1 MMEILKEFFKYLKY
15 WYVFLISIVFCVG
28 AAFSYILLST
38 PQYKISS
45 TLLIKASNGAE
56 AKGKESAFSDL
67 DMFHSFSTVQNE
79 IEVLRSKDLLI
90 KVLED
95 LSLDTKYYTKSFLKS
110 RELYGDALPV
120 QIKIDSLTHAAYAKK
135 EISLEIVDTN
145 RFILKDS
152 IFSKTYA
159 FGTPIK
165 RKEYT
170 ITVIKGPAFS
180 NFDKPIYIEFR
191 NLHAMAENY
200 SLRKLVI
207 MPIVKD
213 ANTITLN
220 LMDAVPQRGIEIMSK
235 LIEKYNLEN
244 VHNKGI
250 IARSTISFIDNRLK
264 YLSEDL
270 SSVAQDVESYKQQN
284 MVTNLNSDAQFSV
297 QNSGD
302 YSRRLAAADVQ
313 ISVIRSIEKYLY
325 LKGNNNNLVPSSLT
339 VQDPT
344 LMSLMSKYNELQLE
358 KQRLLRSVR
367 LENPLISGID
377 QQLTGIKA
385 SMRESL
391 ANVKRNLVLERN
403 SLVSSNS
410 RYTSEIQKMPVLERG
425 LLERNRAQAVKEGL
439 FHYLLQK
446 REETALSLS
455 STVPSSQII
464 DKPAYNSTPES
475 PKSDLIYLCSFLV
488 GIIFP
493 ACAIYLKHTMNA
505 KVLDISA
512 VKSID
517 GIRILGE
524 LSRKEK
530 QEALIIKKD
539 SRTTIS
545 ELFRY
550 IRMNLSFMNPNNFSQ
565 VLLVTSSMK
574 GEGKTFFSINLAMS
588 MAFINK
594 TVVLLEFDFRKPDL
608 LRYMGVTGNVGLSDY
623 LSSEEVQLDDII
635 IPSEESPYLSVIGCG
650 SISENPSELLMSFKI
665 AGLLQELRNRF
676 DYVIVD
682 TSPVGQVADA
692 FSLAPYSDACI
703 YMVRY
708 NFTNVSQLEIVR
720 DIAENKKLK
729 NLQVVF
735 NDAKRENG
743 NAYGYGR
750 YQYVADNARKKQLT
764 N

>member
-1 MMEILKEFFKYLKY
+1 
-15 WYVFLISIVFCVG
+15 VFCLG
-28 AAFSYILLST
+28 AAFLYIKFST

-45 TLLIKASNGAE
+45 TLLIKESNGAE

-90 KVLED
+90 KVFED
-95 LSLDTKYYTKSFLKS
+95 LSLETKYYTKSFFKNK
-110 RELYGDALPV
+110 ELYGETLPILV
-120 QIKIDSLTHAAYAKK
+120 KVDSLTNAAYSKK
-135 EISLEIVDTN
+135 KISLEIIN
-145 RFILKDS
+145 ANKFILKDS
-152 IFSKTYA
+152 ISSQTYT
-159 FGTPIK
+159 FGAPVK
-165 RKEYT
+165 RPEYT
-170 ITVIKGPAFS
+170 ITVSKGPAFS
-180 NFDKPIYIEFR
+180 NTNKPIHIEFR
-191 NLHAMAENY
+191 DLHAMAEKY

-213 ANTITLN
+213 ANTIILN

-250 IARSTISFIDNRLK
+250 IARSTINFIDNRLK

-302 YSRRLAAADVQ
+302 YSRRLAASNVQ
-313 ISVIRSIEKYLY
+313 INVISSIEKYLHN
-325 LKGNNNNLVPSSLT
+325 KGNSNNLVPSSLT
-339 VQDPT
+339 VQDQT
-344 LMSLMSKYNELQLE
+344 LTSLMSKYNELQLE

-367 LENPLISGID
+367 LENPLVFGID
-377 QQLTGIKA
+377 QQLAEIKVNII
-385 SMRESL
+385 ESL
-391 ANVKRNLVLERN
+391 ANVKKNLVLERN

-455 STVPSSQII
+455 STVPNSQII

-475 PKSDLIYLCSFLV
+475 PKTALIYLCSFLA
-488 GIIFP
+488 GIILP
-493 ACAIYLKHTMNA
+493 ACAIYLKHTVNA
-505 KVLDISA
+505 KVLDISD
-512 VKSID
+512 VKSIE

-530 QEALIIKKD
+530 HEALIIKKD

-550 IRMNLSFMNPNNFSQ
+550 IRMNLSFMNSNNFSQ

-608 LRYMGVTGNVGLSDY
+608 LRYMGVKCDIGLSDY
-623 LSSEEVQLDDII
+623 LNSDDVQLDDII
-635 IPSEESPYLSVIGCG
+635 IPSEGSPYLSIIGCG
-650 SISENPSELLMSFKI
+650 SIVENPSELLMSYKI
-665 AGLLQELRNRF
+665 AGLFQELRNRF

-692 FSLAPYSDACI
+692 FSLIPYTDANI

-708 NFTNVSQLEIVR
+708 NFTNVSQLEIIR

-750 YQYVADNARKKQLT
+750 YQYVADKVKKKELA

>member
-1 MMEILKEFFKYLKY
+1 MEILKDLFKYLKY
-15 WYVFLISIVFCVG
+15 WYVFLISVIFCLGV
-28 AAFSYILLST
+28 ASVYLILST

-45 TLLIKASNGAE
+45 TLLIKESNGSE

-95 LSLDTKYYTKSFLKS
+95 LSLETKYFTKGFLKN

-120 QIKIDSLTHAAYAKK
+120 EVKVDSLSREAYAKNK
-135 EISLEIVDTN
+135 ISLEILDRN
-145 RFILKDS
+145 RFVLNDS
-152 IFSKTYA
+152 TFSKTYA
-159 FGTPIK
+159 FGSPIK
-165 RKEYT
+165 RKDYT
-170 ITVIKGPAFS
+170 ITVFKGPAFAK
-180 NFDKPIYIEFR
+180 FDQPVHIEFR
-191 NLHAMAENY
+191 DLHTMAESY
-200 SLRKLVI
+200 SLSKLVI
-207 MPIVKD
+207 MPIAKD
-213 ANTITLN
+213 ANTIVLN
-220 LMDAVPQRGIEIMSK
+220 LMDAVPQRGVEIMSK

-250 IARSTISFIDNRLK
+250 IARSTINFIDNRLK

-302 YSRRLAAADVQ
+302 YSRRLAATDVQ
-313 ISVIRSIEKYLY
+313 ISVINSIEKYLRF
-325 LKGNNNNLVPSSLT
+325 KGNSNNLVPSSLT
-339 VQDPT
+339 VQDAT
-344 LMSLMSKYNELQLE
+344 LTSLMSKYNDLQLE

-367 LENPLISGID
+367 LENPLIFGID

-385 SMRESL
+385 SIRESL

-455 STVPSSQII
+455 STVPNSQVI

-475 PKSDLIYLCSFLV
+475 PKSDLIYLCSFLA

-493 ACAIYLKHTMNA
+493 VCGIYLKDTINA
-505 KVLDISA
+505 KVLDISD

-524 LSRKEK
+524 LSRKKKE
-530 QEALIIKKD
+530 EALIIKKD
-539 SRTTIS
+539 SRTAIS

-574 GEGKTFFSINLAMS
+574 GEGKTFFSINLGMS

-608 LRYMGVTGNVGLSDY
+608 LRYMGVTATTGLSDY
-623 LSSEEVQLDDII
+623 LNADDVQLDDII
-635 IPSEESPYLSVIGCG
+635 IPSEESPYLSVIGSG
-650 SISENPSELLMSFKI
+650 SISENPSELLMSYKI
-665 AGLLQELRNRF
+665 AGLIQELRNRF

-692 FSLAPYSDACI
+692 FSLAPYTDASI

-708 NFTNVSQLEIVR
+708 NFTNISQLEIIR

-750 YQYVADNARKKQLT
+750 YQYVADSAKKKELT

>member
-1 MMEILKEFFKYLKY
+1 MFKYLKY
-15 WYVFLISIVFCVG
+15 WYVFLISVIFCLGV
-28 AAFSYILLST
+28 ASVYLILST

-45 TLLIKASNGAE
+45 TLLIKESNGSE

-95 LSLDTKYYTKSFLKS
+95 LSLETKYFTKGFLKN

-120 QIKIDSLTHAAYAKK
+120 EVKVDSLSREAYAKNK
-135 EISLEIVDTN
+135 ISLEILDRN
-145 RFILKDS
+145 RFVLNDS
-152 IFSKTYA
+152 TFSKTYA
-159 FGTPIK
+159 FGSPIK
-165 RKEYT
+165 RKDYT
-170 ITVIKGPAFS
+170 ITVFKGPAFAK
-180 NFDKPIYIEFR
+180 FDQPVHIEFR
-191 NLHAMAENY
+191 DLHTMAESY
-200 SLRKLVI
+200 SLSKLVI
-207 MPIVKD
+207 MPIAKD
-213 ANTITLN
+213 ANTIVLN
-220 LMDAVPQRGIEIMSK
+220 LMDAVPQRGVEIMSK

-250 IARSTISFIDNRLK
+250 IARSTINFIDNRLK

-302 YSRRLAAADVQ
+302 YSRRLAATDVQ
-313 ISVIRSIEKYLY
+313 ISVINSIEKYLRF
-325 LKGNNNNLVPSSLT
+325 KGNSNNLVPSSLT
-339 VQDPT
+339 VQDAT
-344 LMSLMSKYNELQLE
+344 LTSLMSKYNDLQLE

-367 LENPLISGID
+367 LENPLIFGID

-385 SMRESL
+385 SIRESL

-455 STVPSSQII
+455 STVPNSQVI

-475 PKSDLIYLCSFLV
+475 PKSDLIYLCSFLA

-493 ACAIYLKHTMNA
+493 VCGIYLKDTINA
-505 KVLDISA
+505 KVLDISD

-524 LSRKEK
+524 LSRKKKE
-530 QEALIIKKD
+530 EALIIKKD
-539 SRTTIS
+539 SRTAIS

-574 GEGKTFFSINLAMS
+574 GEGKTFFSINLGMS

-608 LRYMGVTGNVGLSDY
+608 LRYMGVTATTGLSDY
-623 LSSEEVQLDDII
+623 LNADDVQLDDII
-635 IPSEESPYLSVIGCG
+635 IPSEESPYLSVIGSG
-650 SISENPSELLMSFKI
+650 SISENPSELLMSYKI
-665 AGLLQELRNRF
+665 AGLIQELRNRF

-692 FSLAPYSDACI
+692 FSLAPYTDASI

-708 NFTNVSQLEIVR
+708 NFTNISQLEIIR

-750 YQYVADNARKKQLT
+750 YQYVADSAKKKELT